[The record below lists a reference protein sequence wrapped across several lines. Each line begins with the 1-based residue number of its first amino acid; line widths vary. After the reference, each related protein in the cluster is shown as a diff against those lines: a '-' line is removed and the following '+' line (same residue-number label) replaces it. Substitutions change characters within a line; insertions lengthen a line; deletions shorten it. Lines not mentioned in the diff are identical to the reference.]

1 MCIHLWHTPK
11 IPQTLRESEN
21 LVCST
26 VAGTKS
32 APCIVQIWF
41 NYLAT
46 SFMSLGI
53 DVSRETEKKVAIPVI
68 ALTRVTLL
76 VCGNGHPICLFFS
89 AFPEHQ
95 DT

>member
-1 MCIHLWHTPK
+1 
-11 IPQTLRESEN
+11 
-21 LVCST
+21 
-26 VAGTKS
+26 
-32 APCIVQIWF
+32 
-41 NYLAT
+41 
-46 SFMSLGI
+46 MSLGI

-95 DT
+95 DTWHVSAFKQKICVLTLNYSQTEKTIGTGYGNF